1 MGCFMFEV
9 GDYVVK
15 SNTGI
20 CKVEDI
26 VFLDMHGGGE
36 KQYYVLLP
44 IDDARSKLFVNVE
57 ADRTKVRAVMT
68 KDDAVAFIHKMG
80 EIRAVWISND
90 KLREQKYK
98 EAFRSNEPEAI
109 LGVIKNLHLRGQA
122 RIAEGKKIAATD
134 EKYFRMAE
142 QALYSELSFAL
153 ELDKEGVQALI
164 RETKEGRR

>member
-1 MGCFMFEV
+1 MFAV

-20 CKVEDI
+20 CRVEDI
-26 VFLDMHGGGE
+26 VPLDMHGDGE

-44 IDDARSKLFVNVE
+44 IDDARAKLFVNVD
-57 ADRTKVRAVMT
+57 ADKTKVRAVMT
-68 KDDAVAFIHKMG
+68 KDDAFDFISKM
-80 EIRAVWISND
+80 EDVRAVWISND

-153 ELDKEGVQALI
+153 ELNREDVLALI
-164 RETKEGRR
+164 KETNEGGK

>member
-1 MGCFMFEV
+1 MFRIGEF
-9 GDYVVK
+9 VVK

-26 VFLDMHGGGE
+26 VCLDMSGSGE

-44 IDDARSKLFVNVE
+44 VDDARAKLFVNVE

-68 KDDAVAFIHKMG
+68 KDEAFAFIHKI
-80 EIRAVWISND
+80 ESIKAVWIAND

-98 EAFRSNEPEAI
+98 EAFRSNEPEA
-109 LGVIKNLHLRGQA
+109 LVGVIKNLYKRGQD

-142 QALYSELSFAL
+142 QALYSELAFSL
-153 ELDKEGVQALI
+153 GIKKEEIEALI
-164 RETKEGRR
+164 TETIEG